1 MPQEYEQC
9 FSFQR
14 AGLLPSIIRRA
25 SAVDDKP
32 DLSSAATAKEEG
44 WQLFEENINTA
55 FLGGVSTAEPH
66 GTPESGAS
74 EKYHPPCKRSG

>member
-44 WQLFEENINTA
+44 WQLFEENINNA
-55 FLGGVSTAEPH
+55 FLGGVSTAELH
-66 GTPESGAS
+66 GTPESGAP
-74 EKYHPPCKRSG
+74 EKYHPPRKRSG